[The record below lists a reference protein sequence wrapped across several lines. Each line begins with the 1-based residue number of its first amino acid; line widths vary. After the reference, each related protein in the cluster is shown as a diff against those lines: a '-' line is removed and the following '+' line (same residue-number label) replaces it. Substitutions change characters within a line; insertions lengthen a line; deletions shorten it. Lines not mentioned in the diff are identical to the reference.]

1 MITLSVRRTL
11 DVNGSD
17 LVRNGD
23 IYSLGRNRHNARR
36 YPRGRQRASRQGL
49 GSGKRVMHRFAGGLY
64 GSRSRLIHWARFH
77 GGVEVGDVEHVPVLY
92 QETLDGLAVRPGGRY
107 IDCTAGSGGHAAGI
121 LERSAPDGMVL
132 AFDTDPEAVSRTMKR
147 LEPFGPRARIV
158 QANYRDLAITAAR
171 EDWREADGILLDL
184 GVSSVQLGTGR
195 RGFSFQE
202 DGPLDMRMDP
212 NTGATA
218 ADLVRNLPERELA
231 DIFRRFGEEPAAG
244 KVAAVIVRAR
254 GQSPITTTG
263 QLAELAARAK
273 GRRGRI
279 HPATTVFQALRI
291 AVNGELASIQAVLP
305 QALSLL
311 RPGGRLAVIAFHSLE
326 DRIVKRFMQEEARL
340 CRCPATQ
347 PVCTCDR
354 RPALRLV
361 TRHAI
366 QASPAETAANRRS
379 RGARLRVAERLCYP
393 VQG

>member
-1 MITLSVRRTL
+1 
-11 DVNGSD
+11 
-17 LVRNGD
+17 
-23 IYSLGRNRHNARR
+23 
-36 YPRGRQRASRQGL
+36 
-49 GSGKRVMHRFAGGLY
+49 
-64 GSRSRLIHWARFH
+64 
-77 GGVEVGDVEHVPVLY
+77 
-92 QETLDGLAVRPGGRY
+92 
-107 IDCTAGSGGHAAGI
+107 
-121 LERSAPDGMVL
+121 
-132 AFDTDPEAVSRTMKR
+132 
-147 LEPFGPRARIV
+147 
-158 QANYRDLAITAAR
+158 
-171 EDWREADGILLDL
+171 
-184 GVSSVQLGTGR
+184 LGTGR

-202 DGPLDMRMDP
+202 DGPLDMRMEP

-244 KVAAVIVRAR
+244 KVAAVIVRVR